1 MSSHTTINEQ
11 AGAYL
16 RNRVMTAKPEELRLI
31 LIEGAIRFSRMALDG
46 LHQQDNEKVYDGL
59 SQCQP
64 ILLELINALDQQHDP
79 VLCDRLS
86 GLYAFMYNRTIDAGT
101 ERKPEYLEEVIELLE
116 YERETWV
123 ILMQQL
129 GDQDPRESL
138 QVTSS
143 AEMSDEIS
151 QEKPRLS
158 IQG

>member
-16 RNRVMTAKPEELRLI
+16 RNRVMTAKPEELRLM

-46 LHQQDNEKVYDGL
+46 LHQQDHEKVYDGL

-64 ILLELINALDQQHDP
+64 ILLELINALDRSHDP
-79 VLCDRLS
+79 SLCDRLS
-86 GLYAFMYNRTIDAGT
+86 GLYAFMYNRTIDAGS
-101 ERKPEYLEEVIELLE
+101 ERNPDYLREVIELLE

-129 GDQDPRESL
+129 GDQDPQEAIHTAAGPVVEDESI
-138 QVTSS
+138 
-143 AEMSDEIS
+143 E
-151 QEKPRLS
+151 EKPRLS